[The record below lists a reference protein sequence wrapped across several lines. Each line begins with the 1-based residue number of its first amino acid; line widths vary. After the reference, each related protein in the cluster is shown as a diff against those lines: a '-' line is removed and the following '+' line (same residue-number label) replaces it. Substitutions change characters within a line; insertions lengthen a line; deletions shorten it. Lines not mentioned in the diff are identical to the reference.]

1 MKIKRDILTAA
12 LVGASAASP
21 AFSQG
26 SVSIYGVLDIGTAY
40 NSNIGGGSRKKV
52 ETRHEPSYW
61 GLRGREDLGGGLAA
75 IYQMEQSIAVDT
87 GVANGFSRQALVG
100 LSSTRYGTLTIGRQ
114 YDTIVD
120 LVAVDPPRF
129 NSVTGVHVGNYDRTA
144 GVYVNN
150 VIKYRSP
157 TLDGVNGSLMYSPQE
172 DGSSATNSGKS
183 VGASLNY
190 IQGPLRVSMA
200 YLKIEGLT
208 LRPFGDTGIDRLFGV
223 SYANQATKTVLSNN
237 TVLGLGAYYDI
248 AGWRVLGQHTNTR
261 LEALGRTEKMRT
273 TALGFT
279 RDPNDVGLRP
289 GAGFNHTRMAGSTW
303 NTAYGILD
311 YYLSKRTDVY
321 LRVLHQ
327 RASGTNQVAAL
338 YLEGPSSKS
347 TQTVVGL
354 GVTHRF

>member
-1 MKIKRDILTAA
+1 MKIKRDILVAA
-12 LVGASAASP
+12 IAGTSLSIP
-21 AFSQG
+21 AFAQG
-26 SVSIYGVLDIGTAY
+26 SVSIYGVLDVGTAY
-40 NSNIGGGSRKKV
+40 NSNIGGASRKKV

-61 GLRGREDLGGGLAA
+61 GMRGQEDLGGGLTA
-75 IYQMEQSIAVDT
+75 IFLMEQSVAVDT
-87 GVANGFSRQALVG
+87 GVANGFSRQAFVG
-100 LSSTRYGTLTIGRQ
+100 LKSNSYGTITIGRQ

-157 TLDGVNGSLMYSPQE
+157 SIDGFNTSLMYSLRE
-172 DGSSATNSGKS
+172 DGTSTTNTGKS
-183 VGASLNY
+183 IGASLNY
-190 IQGPLRVSMA
+190 IQGPARVSLA

-208 LRPFGDTGIDRLFGV
+208 LRPYGDTGIDKLFGV
-223 SYANQATKTVLSNN
+223 SYANQPTKTVLSNN

-261 LEALGRTEKMRT
+261 LEALGRTERMRT
-273 TALGFT
+273 TAIGFA
-279 RDPNDVGLRP
+279 RDPNEIGLRP
-289 GAGFNHTRMAGSTW
+289 GAGINHTTMAGSTW

-338 YLEGPSSKS
+338 YLEGPSSTS
-347 TQTVVGL
+347 TQTVVGV